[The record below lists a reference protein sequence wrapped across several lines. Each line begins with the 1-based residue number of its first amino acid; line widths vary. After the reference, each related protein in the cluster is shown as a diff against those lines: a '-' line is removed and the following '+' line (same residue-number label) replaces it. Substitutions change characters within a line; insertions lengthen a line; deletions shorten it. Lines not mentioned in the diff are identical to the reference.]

1 MKRIKYQKVKQG
13 ESVFIPV
20 RKRQAAWVIKCCDC
34 SLEHAV
40 IFKVSREALNASVW
54 RMDDLRATM
63 TPKEHYKYNKKESVH
78 EKPQRQLKA
87 RHKRWYK

>member
-1 MKRIKYQKVKQG
+1 MKKLKYTKVKQG
-13 ESVFIPV
+13 DTVILPI
-20 RKRQAAWVIKCCDC
+20 KNKQAAWNIKCCDC
-34 SLEHAV
+34 ALEHAV
-40 IFKVSREALNASVW
+40 LFRTSNKELAVSIW